1 MKVLMIST
9 DKNILEE
16 GSVVRERMVSYGTIC
31 DELYILVVGKLK
43 VESRKSVNSHEDNKG
58 IKIGENIFVYTANAS
73 FKLSSLYKAYSV
85 GTSVLSK
92 SHKLEAESW
101 LITAQDP
108 FETGFIAWCISK
120 KTKSKLQLQIHTDF
134 LSPYFS
140 RESFLN
146 KIRIIIAKFLLPK
159 ADGVR
164 VVSERITSSLKANN
178 YKLKAVPFVLPI
190 FVDIEKIRKAI
201 PTVDLHKKYPQFDFI
216 FLMAS
221 RLTREKNIEM
231 AIDAMKEVSKKYLK
245 VGLIIVGSGSEEQK
259 LKLKVKNHELGV
271 SVIFEPWQS
280 DLTSYYKTADAFL
293 LTSKYEGF
301 GMTLVE
307 AIASDCPVIS
317 SDVGI
322 VGNILIKN
330 EDVLVCS
337 SEDINCFVGNM
348 GRFIEHKD
356 VRKEFTMRAQTAL
369 GVFRGKDDY
378 LNRMKESWEV
388 CFG

>member
-1 MKVLMIST
+1 MRVLMIST

-16 GSVVRERMVSYGTIC
+16 GSAVHERMVSYGTIC
-31 DELYILVVGKLK
+31 DELHVLVVGKFK
-43 VESRKSVNSHEDNKG
+43 VESKKSVNYQEYNKG
-58 IKIGENIFVYTANAS
+58 IKIGENVFVYTANAR
-73 FKLSSLYKAYSV
+73 FKIHSLYKAYRV

-92 SHKLEAESW
+92 SYKLKAESW
-101 LITAQDP
+101 LITSQDP
-108 FETGFIAWCISK
+108 FETGFVAWCISK

-140 RESFLN
+140 GESFLN
-146 KIRIIIAKFLLPK
+146 KIRVIIAKFLLPK

-164 VVSERITSSLKANN
+164 VVSERITSSLKANS
-178 YKLKAVPFVLPI
+178 YKLKVTPLILPI
-190 FVDIEKIRKAI
+190 FVDIEKIRKTI
-201 PTVDLHKKYPQFDFI
+201 LVVDLHKKYTQFDFI
-216 FLMAS
+216 FLVAS
-221 RLTREKNIEM
+221 RLTREKNIGI
-231 AIDAMKEVSKKYLK
+231 AISSMREVIKKHPK
-245 VGLIIVGSGSEEQK
+245 AGLVIVGSGPEENN
-259 LKLKVKNHELGV
+259 LKLKAKSCKLTANI
-271 SVIFEPWQS
+271 IFEPWQS
-280 DLTSYYKTADAFL
+280 DVVSYYKTADAFL

-337 SEDINCFVGNM
+337 SGDINCFVSKMN
-348 GRFIEHKD
+348 RFIEYKD
-356 VRKEFTMRAQTAL
+356 VGKEYSLRAQTAL
-369 GVFRGKDDY
+369 SVFRGKDEY
-378 LNRMKESWEV
+378 LNRMKESWGE

>member
-1 MKVLMIST
+1 MIST

-31 DELYILVVGKLK
+31 DELHILVVGKANSGI
-43 VESRKSVNSHEDNKG
+43 VKSGDVVG
-58 IKIGENIFVYTANAS
+58 VKI
-73 FKLSSLYKAYSV
+73 SSSVTAYSV
-85 GTSVLSK
+85 LSHFK
-92 SHKLEAESW
+92 IDSFFKAYGIGVNILNKNYKQKVTPW

-108 FETGFIAWCISK
+108 FEAGFVAWCISK

-140 RESFLN
+140 SESFLN
-146 KIRIIIAKFLLPK
+146 KIRVVISKFLLPK

-164 VVSERITSSLKANN
+164 VVSERIASSLKANS
-178 YKLKAVPFVLPI
+178 YKLKITPFVLPI
-190 FVDIEKIRKAI
+190 FVDIEKIRKTT
-201 PTVDLHKKYPQFDFI
+201 PTVDLHKKYSQFDFI

-231 AIDAMKEVSKKYLK
+231 AIDAMKEVSKKYPK

-259 LKLKVKNHELGV
+259 LKLEVKNHELGV
-271 SVIFEPWQS
+271 SVIFESWQS

-301 GMTLVE
+301 GMTLIE

-330 EDVLVCS
+330 EDVLVCQN
-337 SEDINCFVGNM
+337 EDVNCFVSNM
-348 GRFIEHKD
+348 SRFIEYKD
-356 VRKEFTMRAQTAL
+356 VRKEFVMRAQTAL
-369 GVFRGKDDY
+369 GVFRGKDEY
-378 LNRMKESWEV
+378 LNRMKESWV
-388 CFG
+388 ACFI